1 MCTVSKMTLK
11 EYFFKYEGFINEGSL
26 QDQARMRDISANKQ
40 QIKENIDEYNR
51 IHTDISNNYDYG
63 ISGEVPEFETTD
75 RNDALKHDLQYMMGQ
90 QKNTYML
97 GMVTIATL
105 GIATFYIAR
114 KF

>member
-1 MCTVSKMTLK
+1 MTLK
-11 EYFFKYEGFINEGSL
+11 EYFFKYEGFNSGSL
-26 QDQARMRDISANKQ
+26 QDQARMRDISANMV
-40 QIKENIDEYNR
+40 QIKQNITKYNG

-114 KF
+114 KY

>member
-11 EYFFKYEGFINEGSL
+11 DYFFEYEGFSNLGTT
-26 QDQARMRDISANKQ
+26 QDHARMQ
-40 QIKENIDEYNR
+40 
-51 IHTDISNNYDYG
+51 DISNNMAQIEENIDKYKEIYNDISNNYG

-75 RNDALKHDLQYMMGQ
+75 RNDALKHDLHYVMGQ

-114 KF
+114 KY

>member
-1 MCTVSKMTLK
+1 MTLK
-11 EYFFKYEGFINEGSL
+11 EYFFKYEGFNSGSS
-26 QDQARMRDISANKQ
+26 QDQARMRDISTNMA
-40 QIKENIDEYNR
+40 QIKQNITKYDRIYN
-51 IHTDISNNYDYG
+51 DISNNYG

-114 KF
+114 KY

>member
-11 EYFFKYEGFINEGSL
+11 EYFFKYEGFNVGTL
-26 QDQARMRDISANKQ
+26 QDQARMGNISANMA

-63 ISGEVPEFETTD
+63 ISGEVLEFETTD
-75 RNDALKHDLQYMMGQ
+75 RNDALKHDLHYVMGQ
-90 QKNTYML
+90 QKNIYML
-97 GMVTIATL
+97 GMLTIATL

-114 KF
+114 KY

>member
-1 MCTVSKMTLK
+1 MTLK
-11 EYFFKYEGFINEGSL
+11 EYFFKYEGFSNLGTT
-26 QDQARMRDISANKQ
+26 QDQARMQDISTNMA
-40 QIKENIDEYNR
+40 QIEENIDEYNR
-51 IHTDISNNYDYG
+51 IHSTISGSYDYG

>member
-11 EYFFKYEGFINEGSL
+11 EYFFKYEGFNTGSP
-26 QDQARMRDISANKQ
+26 QDQARMRDISANMA
-40 QIKENIDEYNR
+40 QIKQNITKYNG
-51 IHTDISNNYDYG
+51 IYNNISNNYG
-63 ISGEVPEFETTD
+63 NSGEVLEFETTD
-75 RNDALKHDLQYMMGQ
+75 RNDALKHDLHYVMGQ

-114 KF
+114 KY

>member
-1 MCTVSKMTLK
+1 MTLK
-11 EYFFKYEGFINEGSL
+11 EYFFKYEGFINAGSL
-26 QDQARMRDISANKQ
+26 QDQARMQDISTNMA
-40 QIKENIDEYNR
+40 QIEQNIDDYKR

-114 KF
+114 KY

>member
-11 EYFFKYEGFINEGSL
+11 EYFFKYEGFNTGSP
-26 QDQARMRDISANKQ
+26 QDHARMQDISTNMA
-40 QIKENIDEYNR
+40 QIKQNIGDYNK

-114 KF
+114 KY